1 MRRHGAWLLLLGGV
15 VAGCFHLSQP
25 SPDIRE
31 YHLDYPSPTVAG
43 ERVLVTLRI
52 APLGV
57 AAMYDRQA
65 IAYSD
70 GPYSGGTYYYA
81 RWSTNPSAM
90 ITDLLARDFVASQLY
105 RAVQQGPPTVPNDY
119 QLGGEI
125 EQIAERTGT
134 AGCTAQLRL
143 RALLVRVRA
152 TATPVVS
159 QTVYAAE
166 EPCACNDARALA
178 QAMSQAM
185 ARISE
190 QLQQAVYNA
199 IAKDR
204 AGS

>member
-1 MRRHGAWLLLLGGV
+1 MRMRTAWLLLLGGV
-15 VAGCFHLSQP
+15 VAGCFRLSQP

-31 YHLDYPSPTVAG
+31 YHLDYAPPPVAG
-43 ERVLVTLRI
+43 ERLPVTLRI

-65 IAYSD
+65 IVYSD

-81 RWSTNPSAM
+81 RWSTNPGAM
-90 ITDLLARDFVASQLY
+90 ITDLLARDLVASHLY
-105 RAVQQGPPTVPNDY
+105 TAAQRGPSAVPNDY

-125 EQIAERTGT
+125 EEIAEHSVPS
-134 AGCTAQLRL
+134 GCTARLRL
-143 RALLVRVRA
+143 RLLLVRVRA
-152 TATPVVS
+152 AATPVVS
-159 QTVYAAE
+159 QTSYAAE
-166 EPCACNDARALA
+166 EPCTCNDPRALA

-185 ARISE
+185 ARLSE
-190 QLQQAVYNA
+190 QLQQAVYVA

>member
-1 MRRHGAWLLLLGGV
+1 MRVPGAWLLLLGGV
-15 VAGCFHLSQP
+15 VAGCFRLSQP

-31 YHLDYPSPTVAG
+31 YRLDYPPPTVG
-43 ERVLVTLRI
+43 GQGLPVTLRI

-90 ITDLLARDFVASQLY
+90 ITDLLARDFVASHLY
-105 RAVQQGPPTVPNDY
+105 TAVQQGPSAVPNDY
-119 QLGGEI
+119 QVGGEI
-125 EQIAERTGT
+125 EEIAERSAPTG
-134 AGCTAQLRL
+134 CSAQLRL
-143 RALLVRVRA
+143 RVLLVRVRA
-152 TATPVVS
+152 AATPVVS
-159 QTVYAAE
+159 QTSYAAV
-166 EPCACNDARALA
+166 EPCTCNDPRALA

-185 ARISE
+185 ARVSE
-190 QLQQAVYNA
+190 QLQQAVYDS

-204 AGS
+204 ARS